1 VPTYEYQCDK
11 CLQNFEVF
19 QRFSDKP
26 LRKHP
31 ECGGKV
37 AKVFH
42 PRGVTFKGS
51 GFYVNDS
58 RAKNGKSSD
67 ESSSSESSK
76 EKRAKEKSPSSSES
90 GSSPAADK
98 AAVTSS
104 GSKGD

>member
-1 VPTYEYQCDK
+1 MPTYEYSCDK

-19 QRFSDKP
+19 QKFSEKP

-37 AKVFH
+37 VKVFH

-58 RAKNGKSSD
+58 RSKNGK
-67 ESSSSESSK
+67 EA
-76 EKRAKEKSPSSSES
+76 EKPTKEKSTKEKSTSSSDS
-90 GSSPAADK
+90 GSASIAADK
-98 AAVTSS
+98 TALTSS
-104 GSKGD
+104 DSKGD